1 MTRRMTVAAC
11 RMKSSSSGDDVLAVA
26 RHMTG
31 GIRGGIAAI
40 GLCAVMMFAAS
51 GISVSAASA
60 TTLDGADVSRL
71 IMERLAGEGLQGT
84 PSVKPDR
91 IFPACDSVP
100 AIEPMFGSWNTVAV
114 RCMTGSGWRFNIRT
128 NLSSRPAPV
137 PIRDFQPGLGVET
150 GFNSRAIERAVSP
163 AGTRQTVIDEIEV
176 VALSRSMSRNDMIG
190 ADDLVMVAVSE
201 RNAMGAFF
209 NPADVI
215 GRRVKI
221 GVGMNQPVMARHL
234 YPDYLVEEGS
244 EVLIS
249 SSAGGIRVDMVGYAL
264 ENGQIGEWIG
274 VENASSGKSIRGK
287 ITGEKKVR
295 VIAKK

>member
-1 MTRRMTVAAC
+1 MTAVGLLVA
-11 RMKSSSSGDDVLAVA
+11 
-26 RHMTG
+26 
-31 GIRGGIAAI
+31 I
-40 GLCAVMMFAAS
+40 MFLTP
-51 GISVSAASA
+51 GISVAAAST

-71 IMERLAGEGLQGT
+71 IMERLSGEGLQGA

-91 IFPACDSVP
+91 IFPACDSAP
-100 AIEPMFGSWNTVAV
+100 EIEPMFGSWNTVAV
-114 RCMTGSGWRFNIRT
+114 RCKAGSDWRFNIRT

-137 PIRDFQPGLGVET
+137 PVREFKKGIRFK
-150 GFNSRAIERAVSP
+150 NSLHSRPIERAVSRARTP
-163 AGTRQTVIDEIEV
+163 QTFEEIEV

-209 NPADVI
+209 NPSNVI

-221 GVGMNQPVMARHL
+221 GIGINQPVMARHL
-234 YPDYLVEEGS
+234 HPDYLVEEGV

-249 SSAGGIRVDMVGYAL
+249 SSAGGISVDMVGYAL
-264 ENGQIGEWIG
+264 ENGQIGEWIR
-274 VENASSGKSIRGK
+274 VENASSGKTIRGK
-287 ITGEKKVR
+287 VTGEKKVV